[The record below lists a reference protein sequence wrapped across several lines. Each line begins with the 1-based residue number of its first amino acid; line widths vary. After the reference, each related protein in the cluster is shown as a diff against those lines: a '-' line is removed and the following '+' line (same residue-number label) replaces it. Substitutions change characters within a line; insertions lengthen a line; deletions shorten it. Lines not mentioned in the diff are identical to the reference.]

1 MQPAFLRRHLGAA
14 CLMLAAG
21 LASAAH
27 ADTGNVQRAIDWAQG
42 QASVRHPAGHERSP
56 LVIAHRGASGYVPEH
71 TLGAYAL
78 AVMMGADYVEPDL
91 VMTRDGK
98 LVARHDNE
106 LGLTTDVAQHPEFA
120 DRKRTQKVDGVE
132 LTGWFSEDFTLA
144 ELKTLRAIER
154 IPTIRPGNARL
165 DGTFEIPTLQEI
177 IDLVKSLQISQQRT
191 IGLYP
196 EIKHGTHF
204 QRLGLAMERPL
215 VKTLHRNG
223 YLGPRAPVF
232 IQSFEVNNLKE
243 LKRLTGIRLVQ
254 LYGSGQPYD
263 QQASGGSLTYAEMA
277 TAKGLRQVA
286 RYAYGVGPDK
296 SYVIPRDANGNLGQP
311 TRFVGDAHAAGLK
324 VHPYTLPRGK
334 QLPSGGV
341 PQRRRQPA
349 VARRPGRRDQG
360 LPRRRHRRPVQRP
373 AGRRRAPARAALT
386 QPDRRS
392 YAGAGLMDTRCSRR
406 RAVPCPSPAPAA

>member
-42 QASVRHPAGHERSP
+42 QASVRHPASDERSP

-243 LKRLTGIRLVQ
+243 LKRLTGIRLVHLRQ
-254 LYGSGQPYD
+254 RPALRPAGCRRQPDLRRDGHRQGPAPGGALRLRGRSGQ
-263 QQASGGSLTYAEMA
+263 E
-277 TAKGLRQVA
+277 LR
-286 RYAYGVGPDK
+286 D
-296 SYVIPRDANGNLGQP
+296 SPRCQRQP
-311 TRFVGDAHAAGLK
+311 RPADGDAHAAGLK
-324 VHPYTLPRGK
+324 VHPYTFRAENSFLPAEFRSADGNPQSRGD
-334 QLPSGGV
+334 LAGEIRAYLDAGI
-341 PQRRRQPA
+341 
-349 VARRPGRRDQG
+349 DG
-360 LPRRRHRRPVQRP
+360 LFSD
-373 AGRRRAPARAALT
+373 
-386 QPDRRS
+386 QPDV
-392 YAGAGLMDTRCSRR
+392 
-406 RAVPCPSPAPAA
+406 AVRLREQR

>member
-42 QASVRHPAGHERSP
+42 QASVRHPASDERSP

-254 LYGSGQPYD
+254 SLRQRPALRPAGCRRQPD
-263 QQASGGSLTYAEMA
+263 LRRDGHRQ
-277 TAKGLRQVA
+277 GLRQVA

-296 SYVIPRDANGNLGQP
+296 SYVIPAMP
-311 TRFVGDAHAAGLK
+311 TATSA
-324 VHPYTLPRGK
+324 
-334 QLPSGGV
+334 S
-341 PQRRRQPA
+341 
-349 VARRPGRRDQG
+349 
-360 LPRRRHRRPVQRP
+360 RP
-373 AGRRRAPARAALT
+373 ASSATPTPPG
-386 QPDRRS
+386 
-392 YAGAGLMDTRCSRR
+392 
-406 RAVPCPSPAPAA
+406 